1 MGLEPGGLAQ
11 VHCPDPAILTAQQHH
26 SRPGQLPLEPGQ
38 KVVESCYSTPLQ
50 GPAPTQDLRVGQ
62 AQS

>member
-1 MGLEPGGLAQ
+1 MWGVVGR
-11 VHCPDPAILTAQQHH
+11 HCPDLAILTAQQRH

-38 KVVESCYSTPLQ
+38 KVVESGYSTPLQ